1 MINILIADDHPIF
14 RKGIAEVILSG
25 LSDVHIDD
33 VSNGEEAVQ
42 LLLKNEYQ
50 FAVRDIDMPEK
61 DGLETL
67 TWIKEQQLA
76 TKVIILT
83 MFKED
88 EIFNTAWM
96 NNVDGFLLK
105 DHSGNEVLKCIAELT
120 LGKRY
125 IGAGLET
132 KMKAHGKYVK
142 EQREIAEKLEGLTQ
156 AEKKTLKLVAENN
169 SSSQIADKLFI
180 TTKSVENYRS
190 RICKKMDIAPGNS
203 SLIRWALEHKTLFK
217 HL

>member
-14 RKGIAEVILSG
+14 RKGIAEVISDG
-25 LSDVHIDD
+25 LIDVEIDH
-33 VSNGEEAVQ
+33 VSNGLEAVQ

-50 FAVRDIDMPEK
+50 FVVLDVDMPEK

-67 TWIKEQQLA
+67 AWIKEKGLS

-96 NNVDGFLLK
+96 NKVDGFLLK
-105 DHSGNEVLKCIAELT
+105 DHSGNEVLKCIEELT

-125 IGAGLET
+125 IGAGLES
-132 KMKAHGKYVK
+132 KMQEHGKYVK
-142 EQREIAEKLEGLTQ
+142 EQREIAEKLDELTQ

-180 TTKSVENYRS
+180 TPKSVENYRS
-190 RICKKMDIAPGNS
+190 RICKKMGIAPGNN
-203 SLIRWALEHKTLFK
+203 SLIRWALEHKSLFK
-217 HL
+217 DL

>member
-14 RKGIAEVILSG
+14 RKGIAEVISDG
-25 LSDVHIDD
+25 LIDVEIDH
-33 VSNGEEAVQ
+33 VSNGLEAVQ

-50 FAVRDIDMPEK
+50 FVVLDVDMPEK

-67 TWIKEQQLA
+67 AWIKEKGLS

-96 NNVDGFLLK
+96 NKVDGFLLK
-105 DHSGNEVLKCIAELT
+105 DHSGNEVLKCIEELT

-125 IGAGLET
+125 IGAGLES
-132 KMKAHGKYVK
+132 KMQEHGKYVK
-142 EQREIAEKLEGLTQ
+142 EQREIAEKLDELTQ

-180 TTKSVENYRS
+180 TPKSVENYRS
-190 RICKKMDIAPGNS
+190 RICKKMGIAPGNN
-203 SLIRWALEHKTLFK
+203 SLIRWALEHKSLFRD
-217 HL
+217 L

>member
-14 RKGIAEVILSG
+14 RKGIAEVISDG
-25 LSDVHIDD
+25 LMDVNIDH
-33 VSNGEEAVQ
+33 VSNGLEAVE
-42 LLLKNEYQ
+42 LLLENDYQ
-50 FAVRDIDMPEK
+50 FVVLDIDMPEK

-67 TWIKEQQLA
+67 VWIKEKGLS

-96 NNVDGFLLK
+96 NKVDGFLLK
-105 DHSGNEVLKCIAELT
+105 DHSGNEVLKCIEELT

-125 IGAGLET
+125 IGAGLES
-132 KMKAHGKYVK
+132 KMQEHGKYVK
-142 EQREIAEKLEGLTQ
+142 EQREIAEKLDGLTQ

-180 TTKSVENYRS
+180 TSKSVENYRS
-190 RICKKMDIAPGNS
+190 RICKKMGIAPGNN
-203 SLIRWALEHKTLFK
+203 SLMRWALEHKSLFK
-217 HL
+217 NL